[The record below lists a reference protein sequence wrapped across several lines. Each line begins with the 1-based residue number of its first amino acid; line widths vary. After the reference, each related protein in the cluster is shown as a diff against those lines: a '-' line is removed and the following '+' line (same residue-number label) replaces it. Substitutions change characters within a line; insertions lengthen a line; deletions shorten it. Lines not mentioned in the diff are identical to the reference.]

1 MFLVFN
7 KEKIFAYLVS
17 VITVVVLF
25 FVANSIYNNNESIST
40 SAGVNSNLPIYN
52 VETDKNKV
60 SLTINC
66 AWNADDIDSI
76 LETLEKENVKVT
88 FFMVGDWVDKFPDAV
103 KKISEAGHEIGSH
116 SNTHPHVTKLS
127 YEENVKEIEESSKKT
142 EYLTGKKITIW
153 RI

>member
-88 FFMVGDWVDKFPDAV
+88 FFMVRRLG
-103 KKISEAGHEIGSH
+103 
-116 SNTHPHVTKLS
+116 
-127 YEENVKEIEESSKKT
+127 
-142 EYLTGKKITIW
+142 
-153 RI
+153 R